1 MADKWRNVEHRQ
13 RKKAD
18 FLKNCGKLYGYG
30 GRIDKMQEEEFDRLK
45 GMVYLD
51 HTGTT
56 HYAQSQL
63 DAYMK
68 DLQMNVYGNP
78 HTRSASSRLT
88 TDTIDQLRFRILQHF
103 NTSIKHHSVI
113 FTSGCTGALKLL
125 AESFTWEDGSIFSY
139 LEDNHTSV
147 LGVREVAA
155 KEGAKIMCVSE
166 QELLGCGNMDGK
178 GSPQSRTITAEK
190 NSSIANCTANNS
202 ISSHFPGKTHS
213 SKESERS
220 DFINATSRCGRQ
232 SHLFAYAAMCNFS
245 GRKFPLDWCRKIKR
259 KQFSLCEESDGKWYT
274 CLDAASYVSTNPLDL
289 SSCEADFVTLSF
301 YKIFGFPTG
310 LGALIIRKDAEDT
323 LRKTYFGGGTAL
335 AVTSNGRF
343 YVPRPILHD
352 RFEDGTLPFL
362 DIIALR
368 HGFDTLEKLT
378 GGMLQ
383 VSQHTFSLAR
393 YVYLQLTS
401 LKHHNGH
408 PVAVVYADTDF
419 DDITTQG
426 AIVNFNLMRANGDF
440 VGYSEVDKL
449 ASLHD
454 IHLRTGCFCNSGACS
469 RHLGLSNQQIRENYQ
484 AGHVCGDDKDLISG
498 QPTGSVRISFGY
510 MSTFEDAQFFLDFV
524 QECFVEK
531 SPKTTGAVNGQNG
544 QYCNKGLTSKVNV
557 QSTNEGLDIEDDKK
571 GTEENTSSTFPK
583 TSATLKSSGLKHG
596 RKDQADGPQEDH
608 RDSFKKEIEEKS
620 SKGQVL
626 DSSYQSLAVRDSER
640 NVPQST
646 WRKEKPTENRE
657 LKEPVQ
663 RYLTNIF
670 LYPVKS
676 CGAFEVKSWQLST
689 RGLMYDREW
698 MVVNESGVCLS
709 QKREPK
715 LCLVRPA
722 IYLTEG
728 VLQLSAE
735 GMKPLD
741 VPLNAA
747 RIGDVEASMCQSKV
761 CGDRI
766 TGLDCG
772 NEAAD
777 WLTIFLGR
785 PCRLV
790 RQNPDSDR
798 DCKVNR
804 DGGNSADGKFSL
816 SLANESQYLL
826 ISRPSLRELQQQIT
840 ANSNMAIPTEDLV
853 LRFRGNLVIDSGQPY
868 EEDDWSE
875 LMIGQQQFQSR
886 GLCSRCQM
894 VCLDQATAQRSKEP
908 LMTLLRVR
916 GKKVPFG
923 IHLVHNMA
931 DTEPCCIQVG
941 DEVTPVTMATV

>member
-13 RKKAD
+13 RKKVD
-18 FLKNCGKLYGYG
+18 FLNNYGKLYGYG
-30 GRIDKMQEEEFDRLK
+30 GAVDKMQEQEFARLK

-63 DAYMK
+63 ESYMQ
-68 DLQMNVYGNP
+68 DLQTHVYGNP

-103 NTSIKHHSVI
+103 NTSVEHHNII

-125 AESFTWEDGSIFSY
+125 AESFPWEDGSIFSY

-147 LGVREVAA
+147 LGVREIAA
-155 KEGAKIMCVSE
+155 KERATIM
-166 QELLGCGNMDGK
+166 
-178 GSPQSRTITAEK
+178 
-190 NSSIANCTANNS
+190 
-202 ISSHFPGKTHS
+202 
-213 SKESERS
+213 
-220 DFINATSRCGRQ
+220 
-232 SHLFAYAAMCNFS
+232 
-245 GRKFPLDWCRKIKR
+245 
-259 KQFSLCEESDGKWYT
+259 
-274 CLDAASYVSTNPLDL
+274 
-289 SSCEADFVTLSF
+289 
-301 YKIFGFPTG
+301 FGFPTG
-310 LGALIIRKDAEDT
+310 LGALIVRKDAEDA

-335 AVTSNGRF
+335 AVTSNERF
-343 YVPRPILHD
+343 YVPRPNLHD

-368 HGFDTLEKLT
+368 HGFDTLENLT
-378 GGMLQ
+378 GGMQ
-383 VSQHTFSLAR
+383 YISQHTFSLAQ

-401 LKHHNGH
+401 LKHHNGQ
-408 PVAVVYADTDF
+408 PVTVVYTDTQF

-426 AIVNFNLMRANGDF
+426 GIVNFNLLRANGNF

-449 ASLHD
+449 AALHD
-454 IHLRTGCFCNSGACS
+454 IHVRTGCFCNSGACR
-469 RHLGLSNQQIRENYQ
+469 RHLGLSDGQLRQNYQ

-498 QPTGSVRISFGY
+498 RPTGSVRISFGY
-510 MSTFEDAQFFLDFV
+510 MSTFEDAQFFLNFV

-531 SPKTTGAVNGQNG
+531 SPKTTTGAGNAQNE
-544 QYCNKGLTSKVNV
+544 QCLNTGLTSKLNV
-557 QSTNEGLDIEDDKK
+557 QIANEGLDVEYDK
-571 GTEENTSSTFPK
+571 TETK
-583 TSATLKSSGLKHG
+583 RSATLQSSGLKHAS
-596 RKDQADGPQEDH
+596 KNQADDPQESC
-608 RDSFKKEIEEKS
+608 RDSLKKEFVIEET
-620 SKGQVL
+620 SKRQ
-626 DSSYQSLAVRDSER
+626 DD
-640 NVPQST
+640 
-646 WRKEKPTENRE
+646 KEKPTENSE
-657 LKEPVQ
+657 AKVPGQ
-663 RYLTNIF
+663 RHLTNIF

-676 CGAFEVKSWQLST
+676 CGAFEVKSWQLSA

-715 LCLVRPA
+715 LCLIRPA
-722 IYLTEG
+722 IYLTKG

-735 GMKPLD
+735 GMKPLN
-741 VPLNAA
+741 VPLTGAKM
-747 RIGDVEASMCQSKV
+747 GDMEASMCQSKV

-777 WLTIFLGR
+777 WLTRFLGR

-804 DGGNSADGKFSL
+804 DGDNSADGKFSL

-826 ISRPSLRELQQQIT
+826 ISRQSVRELQQKINT
-840 ANSNMAIPTEDLV
+840 NSNMVIPTEDLV

-875 LMIGQQQFQSR
+875 LMIGQHQFQSR
-886 GLCSRCQM
+886 GQCSRCQM
-894 VCLDQATAQRSKEP
+894 VCLDQATTERSKEP
-908 LMTLLRVR
+908 LMTLLRIR

-931 DTEPCCIQVG
+931 DTESCCIQVG
-941 DEVTPVTMATV
+941 DKVTPITMATD

>member
-18 FLKNCGKLYGYG
+18 FLNNYGKLYGYG
-30 GRIDKMQEEEFDRLK
+30 GVIDKMQEQEFARLK

-63 DAYMK
+63 ESYMQ
-68 DLQMNVYGNP
+68 DLQTHVYGNP

-88 TDTIDQLRFRILQHF
+88 SDTIDQLRFRILQHF
-103 NTSIKHHSVI
+103 NTSVEHHSII
-113 FTSGCTGALKLL
+113 FTSGCTGTLRLL
-125 AESFTWEDGSIFSY
+125 AESFPWEDGSIFSY

-155 KEGAKIMCVSE
+155 KERATIVCVSE
-166 QELLGCGNMDGK
+166 EELLGCSNDKGN
-178 GSPQSRTITAEK
+178 PQNRTVTAEK
-190 NSSIANCTANNS
+190 NNSKENCTPNS
-202 ISSHFPGKTHS
+202 SVPNFSGTTHFFQ
-213 SKESERS
+213 ESERPDS
-220 DFINATSRCGRQ
+220 VNSCGH
-232 SHLFAYAAMCNFS
+232 SHLFAYPAMCNFS
-245 GRKFPLDWCRKIKR
+245 GRKFPLEWCSKVKR
-259 KQFSLCEESDGKWYT
+259 KQFSLCERSEGKWFT
-274 CLDAASYVSTNPLDL
+274 CLDAASFVSTSPLNL
-289 SSCEADFVTLSF
+289 SSCEADFVAISF
-301 YKIFGFPTG
+301 YKVFGFPTG
-310 LGALIIRKDAEDT
+310 LGALIVRKDAEDS
-323 LRKTYFGGGTAL
+323 LKKTYFGGGTAL

-343 YVPRPILHD
+343 YIPRPNLHD

-368 HGFDTLEKLT
+368 HGFDTLENLT
-378 GGMLQ
+378 GMQ
-383 VSQHTFSLAR
+383 YVSQHTFSLAQ

-401 LKHHNGH
+401 LKHHNGQ
-408 PVAVVYADTDF
+408 PAAVVYTDTQF

-426 AIVNFNLMRANGDF
+426 GIVNFNLLRANGNF

-449 ASLHD
+449 AALHD
-454 IHLRTGCFCNSGACS
+454 IHVRTGCFCNSGACR
-469 RHLGLSNQQIRENYQ
+469 RHLGLSDEQLRQNYQ

-498 QPTGSVRISFGY
+498 RPTGSVRISFGY

-531 SPKTTGAVNGQNG
+531 SPKTTTSAGNAHNE
-544 QYCNKGLTSKVNV
+544 QYRNTGLTSKLNV
-557 QSTNEGLDIEDDKK
+557 QNANEGLEVEHDK
-571 GTEENTSSTFPK
+571 TETK
-583 TSATLKSSGLKHG
+583 RSATLQSSGLKNSS
-596 RKDQADGPQEDH
+596 KNQADDPQESC
-608 RDSFKKEIEEKS
+608 RDSLKKDLVMEET
-620 SKGQVL
+620 SKRQ
-626 DSSYQSLAVRDSER
+626 DE
-640 NVPQST
+640 
-646 WRKEKPTENRE
+646 KENSTENSE
-657 LKEPVQ
+657 AKVPGQ
-663 RYLTNIF
+663 RHLTNIF

-676 CGAFEVKSWQLST
+676 CGAFEVKSWQLSA

-715 LCLVRPA
+715 LCLIRPA
-722 IYLTEG
+722 IYLTEA

-735 GMKPLD
+735 GMKPLN
-741 VPLNAA
+741 VPLTGAKM
-747 RIGDVEASMCQSKV
+747 GDMEASMCQSKV

-777 WLTIFLGR
+777 WLTRFLGQ
-785 PCRLV
+785 PCRMV

-804 DGGNSADGKFSL
+804 DGENSADGKFSL

-826 ISRPSLRELQQQIT
+826 ISRQSVRELQQQINS
-840 ANSNMAIPTEDLV
+840 NSNMVIPTEDLV

-875 LMIGQQQFQSR
+875 LMIGQHQFQSR
-886 GLCSRCQM
+886 GRCSRCQM
-894 VCLDQATAQRSKEP
+894 VCLDQATAERSKEP
-908 LMTLLRVR
+908 LMTLLRIR

-931 DTEPCCIQVG
+931 DTESCCIQVG
-941 DEVTPVTMATV
+941 DKVTPVTMATD

>member
-1 MADKWRNVEHRQ
+1 MADKWRNVEHLQ
-13 RKKAD
+13 RKKAN
-18 FLKNCGKLYGYG
+18 FLTNYGKVYGYG
-30 GRIDKMQEEEFDRLK
+30 GRIDKMQEKEFNRLK

-63 DAYMK
+63 DAYTR

-103 NTSIKHHSVI
+103 NTSVDHHSVI

-125 AESFTWEDGSIFSY
+125 AESFPWEDGSIFSY

-155 KEGAKIMCVSE
+155 KEGATIVCVSE
-166 QELLGCGNMDGK
+166 EELLRCSNCDDK
-178 GSPQSRTITAEK
+178 GTLQNRTMTSE
-190 NSSIANCTANNS
+190 NNNS
-202 ISSHFPGKTHS
+202 MENCEPNNSVPCHFPAETDTFQG
-213 SKESERS
+213 SEKLDS
-220 DFINATSRCGRQ
+220 GNATSRSCGP

-245 GRKFPLDWCRKIKR
+245 GRKFPQDWCSKIKR
-259 KQFSLCEESDGKWYT
+259 KQFSLCEESKGKWYT
-274 CLDAASYVSTNPLDL
+274 CLDAASYVGTNHLDL

-310 LGALIIRKDAEDT
+310 LGALIIRKDAEDS
-323 LRKTYFGGGTAL
+323 LRKTYFGGGTAM

-343 YVPRPILHD
+343 YIPRPNLHD

-368 HGFDTLEKLT
+368 HGFDTMEKLT
-378 GGMLQ
+378 GGMLHI
-383 VSQHTFSLAR
+383 SQHTFSLAH

-401 LKHHNGH
+401 LKHHNGQ
-408 PVAVVYADTDF
+408 PVVVVYTDTDF

-426 AIVNFNLMRANGDF
+426 GIVNFNLLRANGDF

-449 ASLHD
+449 AALHD
-454 IHLRTGCFCNSGACS
+454 IHLRTGCFCNSGACR
-469 RHLGLSNQQIRENYQ
+469 RHLGLSNQQIRDNYQ

-524 QECFVEK
+524 QQCFVEK
-531 SPKTTGAVNGQNG
+531 SPKPTGAMNGQNE
-544 QYCNKGLTSKVNV
+544 QYCNTKLTPTSNV
-557 QSTNEGLDIEDDKK
+557 QSAKEGLDVEDDRRE
-571 GTEENTSSTFPK
+571 TEANTNSTFAK
-583 TSATLKSSGLKHG
+583 TSATQKSSGLKNEPE
-596 RKDQADGPQEDH
+596 KQSVSLQEEQ
-608 RDSFKKEIEEKS
+608 RDFLKKEIEETDQ
-620 SKGQVL
+620 GL
-626 DSSYQSLAVRDSER
+626 DSQTLNVRDNER
-640 NVPQST
+640 SVPQMT
-646 WRKEKPTENRE
+646 WQKEEPTERRE
-657 LKEPVQ
+657 VKVPVQ
-663 RYLTNIF
+663 QHLTNIF

-676 CGAFEVKSWQLST
+676 CGAFQVKSWQLSA

-715 LCLVRPA
+715 LCLIRPA

-735 GMKPLD
+735 GMKPLN
-741 VPLNAA
+741 VPLTGA
-747 RIGDVEASMCQSKV
+747 RMGDVEASMCQSKV

-777 WLTIFLGR
+777 WLTRFLGR

-790 RQNPDSDR
+790 QQNPDSDR
-798 DCKVNR
+798 DCKVNQAG
-804 DGGNSADGKFSL
+804 DDTPDGKFSL

-826 ISRPSLRELQQQIT
+826 ISRASVRELQQQIA
-840 ANSNMAIPTEDLV
+840 ANSNMVIPIEDLV
-853 LRFRGNLVIDSGQPY
+853 QRFRGNLVIDSRQAY
-868 EEDDWSE
+868 EEDEWTE

-886 GLCSRCQM
+886 GRCSRCQM
-894 VCLDQATAQRSKEP
+894 VCLDQATAQRTKEP
-908 LMTLLRVR
+908 LMTLFQLR

-931 DTEPCCIQVG
+931 DAEQCFIQVG
-941 DEVTPVTMATV
+941 DEVTPITIATD